1 MGDRVNESGKTEAAA
16 FGNSNAV
23 RLYFIPSS
31 SSLNRR
37 FVFDS
42 SLLIIRSFL
51 LIRRYRVI
59 VILLSFFFL
68 QLMETRE
75 YSN

>member
-42 SLLIIRSFL
+42 SLLIIRFD
-51 LIRRYRVI
+51 R
-59 VILLSFFFL
+59 FFL
-68 QLMETRE
+68 FEDIE
-75 YSN
+75 